1 MSKPV
6 QKKKID
12 VEKKKKEEVVLMC
25 AEKDLG
31 KKVIQRVINLKG
43 KDKVDQKKTKKMRA
57 AFLKS
62 KIWSPNTTIN
72 VGFMNT
78 FDPEKIPRTSLEELK
93 RKVDRN
99 GVALKL
105 DPIQEE
111 VDDMPIISA
120 IIYTVCKRFNDIV
133 HPEHKPDSVTIDP
146 AYVPKPMLN
155 VKFNFFDPK
164 DRNKLFNPNL
174 ADIRIE
180 FDRTGGAW
188 SYLGTDILTSE
199 KTECT
204 MNFGW
209 FDVPTTLH
217 EFCHALAMVHEHS
230 NPNGKPINWSVC
242 RITNWA
248 NASQGWNAETIKE
261 NIVEKYKVDQINGSE
276 FDPLSIML
284 YFYPGNV
291 ICKDNPDGSVQ
302 DITLGDVQKCFG
314 DECSEKEQACRLD
327 ADSDRPCQR
336 PGKGTSQNL
345 RFSPFDVL
353 YLNKIYMPED
363 QLDTAETFT
372 VNFFQDFFSEQIK
385 PEELTR
391 QLKLTKE
398 REKQSEK
405 YEDDESY
412 ENYTDEQAEEDVKM
426 AQKILKIESFKLMD
440 KLSDT
445 DVQVSLAYIILCII
459 LICLILFGNFK
470 KDDKKVKG
478 VIAILLAAIIYF
490 AIYPNIEIIKAIFQ

>member
-1 MSKPV
+1 MI
-6 QKKKID
+6 QEEEEKII
-12 VEKKKKEEVVLMC
+12 KMC
-25 AEKDLG
+25 AEKDTG
-31 KKVIQRVINLKG
+31 KKVIQKVMALKNTKQMALG
-43 KDKVDQKKTKKMRA
+43 KKMRA

-62 KIWSPNTTIN
+62 KIWSPNTIIN

-78 FDPEKIPRTSLEELK
+78 FDSEKIPRTSLAEMRK
-93 RKVDRN
+93 KVDRN

-105 DPIQEE
+105 DPLQEE

-120 IIYTVCKRFNDIV
+120 IIYTVCKRYNDV
-133 HPEHKPDSVTIDP
+133 VYPEHKPASVTIDP
-146 AYVPKPMLN
+146 AHVPKPLIN
-155 VKFNFFDPK
+155 VKFNFFDPNDK
-164 DRNKLFNPNL
+164 TKLFNPNL

-180 FDRTGGAW
+180 FDPSGGAW
-188 SYLGTDILTSE
+188 SYLGTDILTSNKKE
-199 KTECT
+199 ST

-242 RITNWA
+242 RITEWA
-248 NASQGWNAETIKE
+248 HESQGWDAETIKE

-291 ICKDNPDGSVQ
+291 ICKDNPDGTVQ
-302 DITLGDVQKCFG
+302 DITLGDVNDCLDDK
-314 DECSEKEQACRLD
+314 D
-327 ADSDRPCQR
+327 ADSDRPCKR

-353 YLNKIYMPED
+353 YLNKIYIPES
-363 QLDTAETFT
+363 QEETSENFT
-372 VNFFQDFFSEQIK
+372 VNYFQDIFSEQIK

-398 REKQSEK
+398 REQKSEK
-405 YEDDESY
+405 YENDDSY

-426 AQKILKIESFKLMD
+426 AQKILQIEGFQLMD
-440 KLSDT
+440 KLKNT
-445 DVQVSLAYIILCII
+445 DVQVNLAYILLCII
-459 LICLILFGNFK
+459 LICLILFGKFK

-478 VIAILLAAIIYF
+478 AIAILLVAIIYF
-490 AIYPNIEIIKAIFQ
+490 GIYPNIELIKAIFQ